1 MRERKGTMIGTI
13 NANRLFE
20 KTGKTDKHSIR
31 LTRENELKL
40 LNQEQEVTLSLT
52 FQK

>member
-1 MRERKGTMIGTI
+1 MIEKI
-13 NANRLFE
+13 NAIGCFE
-20 KTGKTDKHSIR
+20 KTEKTDKRSIR

-40 LNQEQEVTLSLT
+40 LNQEQEMTLSLT

>member
-1 MRERKGTMIGTI
+1 MIEKI

-20 KTGKTDKHSIR
+20 KTEKTDKHSVR

-40 LNQEQEVTLSLT
+40 LKQEQEVTLFLT

>member
-1 MRERKGTMIGTI
+1 MQIGSLK
-13 NANRLFE
+13 RQ
-20 KTGKTDKHSIR
+20 KKTDKLSVR

-40 LNQEQEVTLSLT
+40 LNQEQEVTLFLT